1 MDKTT
6 DAQLVEIRALYEK
19 QSSIV
24 VDQLLERVT
33 RVNPALHRNF
43 TKA

>member
-1 MDKTT
+1 VDKAT
-6 DAQLVEIRALYEK
+6 DLKLAEIKALYAT
-19 QSSIV
+19 QSGIV